1 MSKGEKTRQ
10 CIIEKAAP
18 IFNVKGIAATSVE
31 EVLHSAKVT
40 RGCLY
45 SHFETKEELA
55 ASCVDYLLQVSSDT
69 RDQVLD
75 KQRTAKDKIFAFM
88 DMAKNPLKSL
98 FDGGCPIANL
108 STEADDTLPAVNKKV
123 KKHVDTQID
132 LLTGLLEEGIRSG
145 EFSEALVPEEYV
157 MKMFLALEGGHVICR
172 VKNSVRPMQVII
184 KGFKR
189 ELECYCVN
197 TSTKDFNPTL
207 NDQI

>member
-45 SHFETKEELA
+45 SHFETKEDLA
-55 ASCVDYLLQVSSDT
+55 ASCVDYLLQMSGDN

-75 KQRTAKDKIFAFM
+75 KQHTAKDKLFAFM
-88 DMAKNPLKSL
+88 DMAKNPLKPL
-98 FDGGCPIANL
+98 FDGGCPIVNL
-108 STEADDTLPAVNKKV
+108 STEADDTLPAVNKKI
-123 KKHVDTQID
+123 KKHIDTQVE

-145 EFSEALVPEEYV
+145 EFSAALIPEEYA
-157 MKMFLALEGGHVICR
+157 MKMFTAIEGASVICR

-197 TSTKDFNPTL
+197 AYTKDSNPTL
-207 NDQI
+207 NDKI

>member
-45 SHFETKEELA
+45 SHFETKEDLA
-55 ASCVDYLLQVSSDT
+55 ASCVDYLLQVSSDNT
-69 RDQVLD
+69 DEVLG
-75 KQRTAKDKIFAFM
+75 KQYTVKDKIFAFM
-88 DMAKNPLKSL
+88 DIAKNPLKSL

-123 KKHVDTQID
+123 KKYVDAKID
-132 LLTGLLEEGIRSG
+132 LLTGLLEEGIRTG
-145 EFSEALVPEEYV
+145 EFSEALVPEEYA
-157 MKMFLALEGGHVICR
+157 MKMFLALEGGNVICR

-184 KGFKR
+184 KGFKK
-189 ELECYCVN
+189 ELECYCV
-197 TSTKDFNPTL
+197 K
-207 NDQI
+207 